1 MSLLCWLLFLPR
13 TVNAAIITRLLTA
26 LPFPSPLL
34 PIQIAAC
41 GEVTCVNLSDV
52 NQADLDRERAIE
64 MGKEDIL
71 SKPEAIRGKIVDGRV
86 EKIAKTMA
94 LMEQSFIK
102 DSNKTVADHIKEQ
115 IAGIGENIQ
124 VRRFKRF
131 VLGEGIEKK
140 VSDFAAEVAEATGG
154 KV

>member
-1 MSLLCWLLFLPR
+1 M
-13 TVNAAIITRLLTA
+13 
-26 LPFPSPLL
+26 
-34 PIQIAAC
+34 
-41 GEVTCVNLSDV
+41 TCVNLSDV
-52 NQADLDRERAIE
+52 SQDDLDRERAIE

-71 SKPEAIRGKIVDGRV
+71 SKPEAIRSKIVDGRV

-94 LMEQSFIK
+94 LMEQPFIK

-124 VRRFKRF
+124 VRRFERF

-154 KV
+154 KL